1 MNSSRGANQAKTH
14 KVSIVDDHPIMR
26 EGISEIINR
35 EKDLEV
41 CCEAGS
47 VPEAMQNM
55 ADCMPDIVIV
65 DLALEKS
72 SGLRLIEN
80 ISYTYA
86 GMPILVYSM
95 HDESL
100 YAERCLKSGARG
112 YMMKQEPSGKLLA
125 ALRTVLSGYIYVSD
139 KMSEKFIYK
148 LTERKNEH
156 HQSPIELLSNRE
168 LEVYQLIGRGLKK
181 RDIAENLNISL
192 KTVENHIDHIKKKMK
207 FRDFHELL
215 RYAFQNVASSA
226 EYE

>member
-1 MNSSRGANQAKTH
+1 MNSFMGAAQAKTH

-35 EKDLEV
+35 EKDLEA

-47 VPEAMQNM
+47 VSEAMQNL

-65 DLALEKS
+65 DLTLEKS

-80 ISYTYA
+80 ISYSYA
-86 GMPILVYSM
+86 GMPVLVYSM
-95 HDESL
+95 HDESF
-100 YAERCLKSGARG
+100 YAERCIKSGARG
-112 YMMKQEPSGKLLA
+112 YIMKQEPSGKLLS

-139 KMSEKFIYK
+139 KMSEKFLYK
-148 LTERKNEH
+148 LTERKDEY
-156 HQSPIELLSNRE
+156 HQSPIELLGNRE
-168 LEVYQLIGRGLKK
+168 LEVYQLVGRGQKK

-215 RYAFQNVASSA
+215 RHSFQNATNLA
-226 EYE
+226 E